1 MEEVKTY
8 KKEIEEKYTNEF
20 NQSIMVD
27 DQDTKTKN
35 EILRKIKFFK
45 KKKNRLPDF
54 IREERIKILTKRKED
69 EKAMLLSKSQTSL
82 DDEEMRKTINQDPV
96 NINIRNKQAN
106 DFSDGA
112 TSPLTKQLTRRKTLT
127 NKQSFMGREVT
138 GDLQESFGSP
148 QSKLMRAVDS
158 KQYLSPEGS
167 LEGGYEY
174 KTES

>member
-8 KKEIEEKYTNEF
+8 KKEIEDKYTDEF

-69 EKAMLLSKSQTSL
+69 EKAMLLSKSQTTL
-82 DDEEMRKTINQDPV
+82 DDEETRKAINQDPV
-96 NINIRNKQAN
+96 NINIRNKQTN

-127 NKQSFMGREVT
+127 NKQSFIGREVT

-148 QSKLMRAVDS
+148 
-158 KQYLSPEGS
+158 
-167 LEGGYEY
+167 
-174 KTES
+174 

>member
-8 KKEIEEKYTNEF
+8 KKEIEDKYTDEF

-69 EKAMLLSKSQTSL
+69 EKAMLLSKS
-82 DDEEMRKTINQDPV
+82 
-96 NINIRNKQAN
+96 
-106 DFSDGA
+106 
-112 TSPLTKQLTRRKTLT
+112 
-127 NKQSFMGREVT
+127 
-138 GDLQESFGSP
+138 
-148 QSKLMRAVDS
+148 
-158 KQYLSPEGS
+158 
-167 LEGGYEY
+167 
-174 KTES
+174 